1 MQPRIRQRLVPLM
14 LIAATVFALDQLS
27 KYYLLVHVD
36 LPMRAPV
43 QVNDYFTLVM
53 AWNRGVSFSM
63 FSRMGEWM
71 PLILT
76 VAAVVISALLVRL
89 ALKSPHSLERMGY
102 AMVVGGALGNA
113 FDRVRFGAVAD
124 FFYFHVGALGW
135 PAFNVADMAIVSGV
149 GLLLLTLMRAPRDQ
163 QSF

>member
-1 MQPRIRQRLVPLM
+1 MQHLTRQRLFPLT
-14 LIAATVFALDQLS
+14 LIASAVFVLDQLS
-27 KYYLLVHVD
+27 KYYFLVPFD
-36 LPMRAPV
+36 LPIRAPV
-43 QVNDYFTLVM
+43 HVNDYFTLVM

-71 PLILT
+71 PIILT
-76 VAAVVISALLVRL
+76 LAAVVISALLVRL
-89 ALKSPHSLERMGY
+89 TLKSPHPLERLGY

-124 FFYFHVGALGW
+124 FFYLHVGALGW

-149 GLLLLTLMRAPRDQ
+149 GLLLLTLMCTPRDQ
-163 QSF
+163 QK